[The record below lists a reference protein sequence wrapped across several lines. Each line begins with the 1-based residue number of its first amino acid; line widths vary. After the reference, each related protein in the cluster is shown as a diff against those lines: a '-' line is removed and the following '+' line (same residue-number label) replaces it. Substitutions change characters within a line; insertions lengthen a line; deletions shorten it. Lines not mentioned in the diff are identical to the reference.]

1 MGVGSGGSN
10 LGLGVLG
17 CVVSG
22 TITKPL
28 KPINNNNQEPVFS
41 AADRARS
48 RPAYGKMA
56 AEIINNL
63 LRYKLELHL
72 FSSLTDF
79 WSILQSIVVTLN
91 DADHRD
97 EVPHRVLR
105 QRGGWVRLGGGRGH
119 DLRVQP
125 QHGVRRGG
133 PLRCSA
139 GLLSSVS
146 RS

>member
-1 MGVGSGGSN
+1 MYYIYAMPWVVVAAI

-22 TITKPL
+22 AITKPL
-28 KPINNNNQEPVFS
+28 KPINNNNPEPVFS

-79 WSILQSIVVTLN
+79 WSIPQSIVVN
-91 DADHRD
+91 
-97 EVPHRVLR
+97 
-105 QRGGWVRLGGGRGH
+105 
-119 DLRVQP
+119 
-125 QHGVRRGG
+125 
-133 PLRCSA
+133 
-139 GLLSSVS
+139 
-146 RS
+146 